1 MASVGRKKRMV
12 QLKYF
17 GDSRD
22 YFKYDLITYLLKSGV
37 VSNYVFIPML
47 TNHRVDGEGNK
58 TPKYVEGKSSE
69 LLSFIDKCHTKDLS
83 HWERCLSPHANSY
96 VTVQPVNEVFFSDS
110 ARESYWQRF
119 ESVSK
124 EKNALIFLDPDTG
137 LETGDRQ
144 YQEKMGREKY
154 ILDSELFRL
163 AKHLDDASVLM
174 IYQHLPRDSSRHETG
189 ALKKLN
195 QAIRKTNCKLAMA
208 YREDDLAFV
217 FIVKDSSTY
226 ATLGRLLEGYREN
239 SGHGS
244 KSIHY
249 APNK

>member
-1 MASVGRKKRMV
+1 MKRMV

-37 VSNYVFIPML
+37 ISNYVFIPML

-58 TPKYVEGKSSE
+58 TPKHVEGKSSE

-83 HWERCLSPHANSY
+83 HWERWLSPYANSY
-96 VTVQPVNEVFFSDS
+96 VTVQPVNEVFFDDS

-137 LETGDRQ
+137 LETGTPS
-144 YQEKMGREKY
+144 YLKKMGREKY
-154 ILDSELFRL
+154 ILNGELSKL
-163 AKHLDDASVLM
+163 AIHLDGTSVLM
-174 IYQHLPRDSSRHETG
+174 IYQHLPNNKHIHEES

-195 QAIRKTNCKLAMA
+195 QAIHATNCKLVLA

-217 FIVKDSSTY
+217 FIMKDNATYTALSS
-226 ATLGRLLEGYREN
+226 LLEGYHEN
-239 SGHGS
+239 SDHVY
-244 KSIHY
+244 KSIHH